1 MKIIKSICKGIDR
14 VNELLG
20 NLFSVLVLAILG
32 VILCEVVLRRVFN
45 RPQVWTQELTI
56 MLFAAYII
64 LICAYGF
71 QKKAFVAVDVVF
83 VMLPKAAQYILHII
97 TYLCFLVPFVFWIL
111 PKSYYF
117 FLRAYT
123 SNEQTYSVWAAPTWP
138 VKFCFFFGILL
149 LAVQTVSEILKQVV
163 ALVEEI
169 QGRKTLGGGKKE
181 VRE

>member
-1 MKIIKSICKGIDR
+1 MKIIKAICKGIDR

-20 NLFSVLVLAILG
+20 NLFSVLVLVILG

-45 RPQVWTQELTI
+45 RPQIWTQDLTI
-56 MLFAAYII
+56 MIFAAYII

-83 VMLPKAAQYILHII
+83 VMLPKMVQYILHII

-117 FLRAYT
+117 FLRAFT
-123 SNEQTYSVWAAPTWP
+123 TNEQTYSVWAAPTWP

-149 LAVQTVSEILKQVV
+149 LSVQTVSEILKQVV
-163 ALVEEI
+163 GLVETV
-169 QGRKTLGGGKKE
+169 QSRKALGGKKE
-181 VRE
+181 GRK